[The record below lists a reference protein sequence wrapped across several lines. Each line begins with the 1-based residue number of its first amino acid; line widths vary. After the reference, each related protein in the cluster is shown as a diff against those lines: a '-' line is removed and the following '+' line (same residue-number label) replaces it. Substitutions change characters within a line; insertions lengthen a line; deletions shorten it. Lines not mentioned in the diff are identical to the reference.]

1 MLLNQFLS
9 LTLASNFASLYR
21 NKIWKC
27 ATFVVIS
34 SVFLLGCESPL
45 VMDKVTVQLDQ
56 AMQRTDFYQAFA
68 SNTETAVLVGNS
80 GVVLSSADGA
90 TWKRT
95 ILNGQ
100 PSFLAVDTCPDQR
113 FIALSFDNHIW
124 VSSPSGDDWAPI
136 KVDSQ
141 EQLMTIDCAP
151 NGKWWVAGGFST
163 FLSSSDKGQSWQSN
177 TLEEDAIITDVV
189 FLSEQEAVATAEFGM
204 FVVTE
209 DGGNTWQVSGFM
221 PAEFYPNAAYFTS
234 IAEGWVA
241 GLNGFIY
248 YTKNSGNTW
257 HKQSADS
264 TVPIYQFQEI
274 DGVLFA
280 LGDNA
285 TVLKLTGD
293 QWKTVQPASAPIY
306 LRAALYFKQKLLVAG
321 GRGMFMTIDPNA
333 AALSVDNTEL

>member
-1 MLLNQFLS
+1 
-9 LTLASNFASLYR
+9 
-21 NKIWKC
+21 
-27 ATFVVIS
+27 
-34 SVFLLGCESPL
+34 
-45 VMDKVTVQLDQ
+45 MDKVNYQHEQ

-68 SNTETAVLVGNS
+68 SNDNVAVLVGNS
-80 GVVLSSADGA
+80 GVVLSSIDGA
-90 TWKRT
+90 TWERT
-95 ILNGQ
+95 VLSGQ

-124 VSSPSGDDWAPI
+124 VSSPTGDDWVPI
-136 KVDSQ
+136 KVDSA
-141 EQLMTIDCAP
+141 EQLITIDCAP

-221 PAEFYPNAAYFTS
+221 PAEFYPHAAYFTS

-293 QWKTVQPASAPIY
+293 QWKTVQPPSAPVY

-321 GRGMFMTIDPNA
+321 GRGMFITITPNT
-333 AALSVDNTEL
+333 AALSINNTEL